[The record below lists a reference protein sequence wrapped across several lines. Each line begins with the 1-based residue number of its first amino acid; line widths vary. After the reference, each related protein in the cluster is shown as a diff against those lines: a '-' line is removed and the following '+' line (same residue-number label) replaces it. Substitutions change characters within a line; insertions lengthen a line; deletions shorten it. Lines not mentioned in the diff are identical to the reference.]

1 MKGREDVK
9 GYLQID
15 PTGRITVLGAGLR
28 AELAH
33 LKGYY
38 THLPSDGA
46 LLHFQRANNHPTYD
60 EFREPIILQGDIA
73 SMGSTVEVIN
83 FVHSSQLSG
92 NLVFVAGDIRKCLY
106 FKNGEVR
113 GASSNRVEDRLGEV
127 MYRLGGLSREQLD
140 TALDECRKQRRPLG
154 NYLLEKEV
162 INQADLYVY
171 VRRQVEEV
179 FYSILLIKDGDFYL
193 TRFDPNALPSP
204 LSLNAQSMLMEGLRR
219 MDEMSY
225 FRERIPNAETR
236 VARTRKDSGSVDL
249 QPKEELVLTT
259 LERPMTV
266 AELVRSC
273 RMGEFEATKVLFNL
287 IQAGY
292 AQVVEDRD
300 YASDGVDAERM
311 SAEMSNMVDTFNSV
325 FERIYQAISRHGR
338 QDALEQGLDTFLQ
351 FYGFVE
357 LFQDVTFNTEG
368 KLDKQMLLTNLRQN
382 QIDNRASFLS
392 QALNELL
399 FFEMFAA
406 REWLDRKEQQELQ
419 KIINQLFIDIDV
431 STT

>member
-1 MKGREDVK
+1 LKGREDVK

-15 PTGRITVLGAGLR
+15 PAGRINVLGAGLR
-28 AELAH
+28 GELAG

-46 LLHFQRANNHPTYD
+46 LLHFQRASNHPTYD

-73 SMGSTVEVIN
+73 AMGSTVEVIN

-92 NLVFVAGDIRKCLY
+92 NLVFVAGDMRKCLY

-113 GASSNRVEDRLGEV
+113 GASSNQVEDRLGEV

-140 TALDECRKQRRPLG
+140 AALDECRKQRRPLG
-154 NYLLEKEV
+154 NHLLEKEL

-179 FYSILLIKDGDFYL
+179 FYSILLIKSGDFYL
-193 TRFDPNALPSP
+193 TQFDPEALPSP

-225 FRERIPNAETR
+225 FRERIPTPDTR
-236 VARTRKDSGSVDL
+236 VARTRKDTASVEL
-249 QPKEELVLTT
+249 RPKEELVLST
-259 LERPMTV
+259 LDQPLTV

-292 AQVVEDRD
+292 VQVVEDRD
-300 YASDGVDAERM
+300 YTTNGVDAESV

-338 QDALEQGLDTFLQ
+338 QDALEQGLETFLQ

-357 LFQDVTFNTEG
+357 LFQNVTFDG
-368 KLDKQMLLTNLRQN
+368 SGRLDKEMLLTNLREN
-382 QIDNRASFLS
+382 QIDNRVSFLS

-406 REWLDRKEQQELQ
+406 REWLEREEQQDLQ
-419 KIINQLFIDIDV
+419 RIINQLFIEIG
-431 STT
+431 